1 MLLKT
6 GNVPIIVLHYKK
18 VQISLFEIMKKPY
31 PSTYPLTLICM
42 KWVHRGPNAIFLVTS
57 FTRINVRKFRIYEF
71 LHFGNRK
78 DMISRF
84 YLKWTKIHKKLLILF
99 QLISGPQDA
108 KIRLKLTISC
118 ELVYF
123 KQNYE
128 IICLLE

>member
-31 PSTYPLTLICM
+31 PSTYPLTLVCM
-42 KWVHRGPNAIFLVTS
+42 KWVHRGRNAIFLATS